1 VLNSFAE
8 DWARWTAA
16 ERLGV
21 MIAAAGIAVLLVAS
35 LAAQLG

>member
-1 VLNSFAE
+1 MLNSFVE

-21 MIAAAGIAVLLVAS
+21 ALAGVAVAVLLVAS